1 MTGLEITFGGVLY
14 TLFCV
19 FLFGACIGSFLN
31 VCVYR
36 IPRGESIVTP
46 RSHCPHC
53 SKLIAWY
60 DNIPVLSYLLLRAKC
75 RHCGG
80 RISARYMLIELL
92 VAVLFTLIW
101 LLYGLLNRQGS
112 YWMILDPR
120 IPVYWLAMSGLVVAT
135 FVDFE
140 HYIIPDRI
148 SLGGI
153 VAGLLISALV
163 PLTHGEVSRIASFES
178 GVIGALAGG
187 GLLWAV
193 GFVGKIV
200 LKKEAMGMGDVKL
213 LAAIGAFSG
222 WQAVLFTVIISS
234 FAGSIIGVGLI
245 CLGDKKW
252 QSRLPYGPYI
262 ALGAVLWMLWGS
274 DWWNAYLTWVTG
286 AA

>member
-1 MTGLEITFGGVLY
+1 MMELEITFGGVLY

-19 FLFGACIGSFLN
+19 FLFGGCVGSFLN

-36 IPRGESIVTP
+36 IPRDESVVKP

-53 SKLIAWY
+53 DRLIAWY
-60 DNIPVLSYLLLRAKC
+60 DNVPVLSYLLLGAKC

-80 RISARYMLIELL
+80 RISPRYMLIEVL
-92 VAVLFTLIW
+92 VAVLFTLVW
-101 LLYGLLNRQGS
+101 LLYGLLDRQGA

-120 IPVYWLAMSGLVVAT
+120 IPVYWLAISGLVVAT

-153 VAGLLISALV
+153 AAGLLLSGLI
-163 PLTHGEVSRIASFES
+163 PQMHGTASRMASFEL
-178 GVIGALAGG
+178 GLIGALAGG
-187 GLLWAV
+187 GLLWGV
-193 GFVGKIV
+193 GFLGKLM

-213 LAAIGAFSG
+213 LAAIGAFLG

-234 FAGSIIGVGLI
+234 FAGSIVGVSLI
-245 CLGDKKW
+245 AMGGKKW

-262 ALGAVLWMLWGS
+262 ALGALLWMLWGS
-274 DWWNAYLTWVTG
+274 DWWTAYLMWVSG
-286 AA
+286 GV

>member
-1 MTGLEITFGGVLY
+1 MMELEITFGGVLY

-19 FLFGACIGSFLN
+19 FLFGACVGSFLN

-36 IPRGESIVTP
+36 IPRDESVVKP

-53 SKLIAWY
+53 GKLIAWY
-60 DNIPVLSYLLLRAKC
+60 DNVPVLSYLLLGAKC

-80 RISARYMLIELL
+80 RISPRYMLIELL
-92 VAVLFTLIW
+92 VAVLFTLVW
-101 LLYGLLNRQGS
+101 LLYGLLERGGS
-112 YWMILDPR
+112 YVMLLDPR

-153 VAGLLISALV
+153 AAGLLLSGLLPQI
-163 PLTHGEVSRIASFES
+163 HGTTSHVASFEA
-178 GVIGALAGG
+178 GLIGALAGG
-187 GLLWAV
+187 GLLWGV
-193 GFVGKIV
+193 GFLGKLI

-213 LAAIGAFSG
+213 LAAIGAFLG

-234 FAGSIIGVGLI
+234 FAGSIVGVSLI
-245 CLGDKKW
+245 AVGDKKW

-262 ALGAVLWMLWGS
+262 ALGALLWMLWGS
-274 DWWNAYLTWVTG
+274 DWWMAYLMWVTG
-286 AA
+286 AT